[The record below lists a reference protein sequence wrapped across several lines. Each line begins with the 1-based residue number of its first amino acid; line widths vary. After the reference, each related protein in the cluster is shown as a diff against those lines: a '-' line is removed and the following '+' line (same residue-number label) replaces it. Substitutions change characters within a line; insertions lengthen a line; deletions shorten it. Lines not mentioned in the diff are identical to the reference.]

1 MKASWQGDLPVLS
14 DPPVLLQ
21 DLFPSWLTLALS
33 LLVLPNSLPSHSV
46 DSWFPYL
53 SLPTLSLVS
62 HTRNNA
68 ESNTESL
75 EVGSEWRK
83 EEIVKKSSCNRMIDG
98 SRTSTIGGDLSG
110 LWCIQRVLG
119 GIGEKGKELTVW
131 GSRVEDRLRKR
142 WSCSVYSSAFL
153 ILMTALM
160 KSQVKEKENVVRRRQ
175 LEIVARGFLPSSPLI
190 YAFDASQAIISVTIC
205 HLSPTN
211 HLVDR
216 NLSKNPLFNCI
227 IGSRKR
233 LSFLSFLHYTRPTRT
248 RTITTYS
255 THTRTN

>member
-1 MKASWQGDLPVLS
+1 MQCGQLDLRTRPIQARSEDSHSDEFREPPARRYLEQLDESKLVGDLPVLS

-131 GSRVEDRLRKR
+131 GSRVEDRLRKQ
-142 WSCSVYSSAFL
+142 WSCSVHS
-153 ILMTALM
+153 
-160 KSQVKEKENVVRRRQ
+160 
-175 LEIVARGFLPSSPLI
+175 
-190 YAFDASQAIISVTIC
+190 
-205 HLSPTN
+205 
-211 HLVDR
+211 
-216 NLSKNPLFNCI
+216 
-227 IGSRKR
+227 
-233 LSFLSFLHYTRPTRT
+233 
-248 RTITTYS
+248 
-255 THTRTN
+255 